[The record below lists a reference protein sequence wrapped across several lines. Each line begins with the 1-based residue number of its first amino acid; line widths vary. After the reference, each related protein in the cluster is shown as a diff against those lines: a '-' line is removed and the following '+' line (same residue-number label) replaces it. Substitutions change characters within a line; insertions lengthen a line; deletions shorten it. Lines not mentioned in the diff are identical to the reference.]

1 MDPITVADKETD
13 MAPTPQ
19 NAQFAADWKSWHDAH
34 ERSRTNPLGIL
45 AATGLYFLDADP
57 LTVPGVPGT
66 WKLAG
71 GQPQVELSEGETLS
85 DGDRVLTGTVPLGDR
100 IADGGVMLGFTDG
113 GVHGVAEVAWRG
125 SSVMLRPRREGS
137 SYLADF
143 PGTPAYP
150 ADPAWA
156 VPAHLEAFG
165 EDRTETVGAV
175 IEGLSHE
182 YTAPGVLVFSIGGT
196 EYRLTAFAS
205 GHDGSLMVL
214 LRDATSGVTT
224 YGASRTLGVPAPDAG
239 GNTVIDFNRA
249 TNLPCA
255 YTDYATCPLPPAE
268 NRLPIAVEAGE
279 KLPLARVS

>member
-1 MDPITVADKETD
+1 MESIIVAEKETD
-13 MAPTPQ
+13 MSQTAQDT
-19 NAQFAADWKSWHDAH
+19 QFAADWRSWHDAH
-34 ERSRTNPLGIL
+34 ERSRTDPLGIL

-66 WKLAG
+66 WKLVDGA
-71 GQPQVELSEGETLS
+71 PQVELGEGETLS

-100 IADGGVMLGFTDG
+100 IADGGALLGFADG
-113 GVHGVAEVAWRG
+113 DVHGAAEVAWRG
-125 SSVMLRPRREGS
+125 SSVMLRPRRDDS

-156 VPAHLEAFG
+156 VPAHFEAFDT
-165 EDRTETVGAV
+165 DRTETVGAV
-175 IEGLSHE
+175 IEGLEHE
-182 YTAPGVLVFSIGGT
+182 YTAPGVLVFTIDGT
-196 EYRLTAFAS
+196 EYRLTAFT
-205 GHDGSLMVL
+205 GGRDGSLMVL

-224 YGASRTLGVPAPDAG
+224 YGASRTLGVPAPDAE

-249 TNLPCA
+249 SNLPCA

-279 KLPLARVS
+279 KLPLSRVS